1 MPSKDTFYKFESQDN
16 KVLCTE
22 QVNYCKHEDADSR
35 MFYRLSLVATPSN
48 VVMRTYDT
56 DSLVIAKGCKQIF
69 DISPKL
75 WLKIGTQSKMSS
87 GILALMR
94 HVRNF
99 LHHHAMHCQLLM
111 PLQSDYTALFKRKRK
126 VAPFKL

>member
-35 MFYRLSLVATPSN
+35 MFYHLSLVATPSN

-75 WLKIGTQSKMSS
+75 WLKIGTQSKTSS
-87 GILALMR
+87 GIYISIDEACEKFPSSSCNALPA
-94 HVRNF
+94 F
-99 LHHHAMHCQLLM
+99 DAF
-111 PLQSDYTALFKRKRK
+111 TE
-126 VAPFKL
+126 